1 MMGHHLYL
9 ESKKMI
15 QMTLFTKQ
23 KQTHRH
29 RKQTYGRQKGECQVG
44 EMMN

>member
-1 MMGHHLYL
+1 MGHHLYL

-23 KQTHRH
+23 KQTHRIENKLMVTK
-29 RKQTYGRQKGECQVG
+29 RESAR
-44 EMMN
+44 